1 MGESATSPLN
11 GLRIFVAEDE
21 VLIAVLLQ
29 EILLSL
35 GCTVIGPVATL
46 DEALRAIQANTI
58 DGALLDLNLGRARID
73 PAASELA
80 LRKVPFIIMTGQGS
94 LRGFPALL
102 AGAPLLSK
110 PFKLQQLEDMMIA
123 TFRPPAA
130 SGGVAPTGGARKA
143 A

>member
-1 MGESATSPLN
+1 MGESATSPLS
-11 GLRIFVAEDE
+11 GLRIFVAEDQ
-21 VLIAVLLQ
+21 VLITLLLQ

-35 GCTVIGPVATL
+35 DCTVIGPVGNLA
-46 DEALRAIQANTI
+46 DALRAIRANEI
-58 DGALLDLNLGRARID
+58 DGALLDLNLGGARID

-80 LRKVPFIIMTGQGS
+80 LRKVPFIMMTGQGS

-123 TFRPPAA
+123 TFRPPAT
-130 SGGVAPTGGARKA
+130 SGGIGPTGGARKA

>member
-1 MGESATSPLN
+1 MGERIAGALS
-11 GLRIFVAEDE
+11 GLRVIVAEDQ
-21 VLIAVLLQ
+21 VLIALLLR
-29 EILLSL
+29 EILVSL
-35 GCTVIGPVATL
+35 GCTVIGPTDAL
-46 DEALRAIQANTI
+46 DKALRAIRENEI
-58 DGALLDLNLGRARID
+58 DGALLDLNLGSARID

-80 LRKVPFIIMTGQGS
+80 LRKVPFIVMTGQGS
-94 LRGFPALL
+94 LRGYPALL

-130 SGGVAPTGGARKA
+130 SGGNGTDRSSCQA